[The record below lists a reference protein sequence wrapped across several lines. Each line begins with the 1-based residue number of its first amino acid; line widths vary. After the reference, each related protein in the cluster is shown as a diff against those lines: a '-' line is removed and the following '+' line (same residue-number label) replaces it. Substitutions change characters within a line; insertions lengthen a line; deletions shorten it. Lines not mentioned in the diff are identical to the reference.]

1 MTSANNI
8 NSIDKVSID
17 LFIRLQKPYREI
29 RYFLGDNA
37 YISINKNSI
46 LLHNLNYL
54 SQSRIISDAIISVDY
69 SINRLTI
76 FSHETEQTIE
86 VNFNGY
92 VRW

>member
-17 LFIRLQKPYREI
+17 VFIRLQKPYREI
-29 RYFLGDNA
+29 RYFVGDNA

-46 LLHNLNYL
+46 LLNNLNYL
-54 SQSRIISDAIISVDY
+54 SQNRIISDAIISIDY

-86 VNFNGY
+86 INFTGY

>member
-8 NSIDKVSID
+8 NNIDKVSID
-17 LFIRLQKPYREI
+17 VFIRLQKPYREI
-29 RYFLGDNA
+29 RYFIGYNA

-46 LLHNLNYL
+46 LLNNLNYL
-54 SQSRIISDAIISVDY
+54 SHNRIISDAIVSIDY

-86 VNFNGY
+86 INFNGY

>member
-1 MTSANNI
+1 M
-8 NSIDKVSID
+8 
-17 LFIRLQKPYREI
+17 
-29 RYFLGDNA
+29 RYFIGDKS

-46 LLHNLNYL
+46 LLNNLNFA
-54 SQSRIISDAIISVDY
+54 SSNRIISDAIISVDY
-69 SINRLTI
+69 YINRLII

>member
-8 NSIDKVSID
+8 NNIDKVPLD
-17 LFIRLQKPYREI
+17 VFIRLQKPYREI
-29 RYFLGDNA
+29 RYFIGDNA

-46 LLHNLNYL
+46 LLNNLNYL
-54 SQSRIISDAIISVDY
+54 SQNRIISDAIISIDY
-69 SINRLTI
+69 GINRLTI

-86 VNFNGY
+86 INFNGY

>member
-1 MTSANNI
+1 MTSVNNM
-8 NSIDKVSID
+8 NNIDKVSTD
-17 LFIRLQKPYREI
+17 VFIKLQKPYREI

-46 LLHNLNYL
+46 LLNNLNYL
-54 SQSRIISDAIISVDY
+54 SQSRIISDAIISIDY

>member
-1 MTSANNI
+1 MTSANNM
-8 NSIDKVSID
+8 NNIDKVPID
-17 LFIRLQKPYREI
+17 VFIRLQKPYREI
-29 RYFLGDNA
+29 RYFIGDNA

-46 LLHNLNYL
+46 LLNNLNYL
-54 SQSRIISDAIISVDY
+54 SHNRIISDAIDSIDY

-86 VNFNGY
+86 INFNGY

>member
-1 MTSANNI
+1 MNSVNNM
-8 NSIDKVSID
+8 NNIDKVSTD
-17 LFIRLQKPYREI
+17 VFIKLRKPYREI

-46 LLHNLNYL
+46 LLNNLNYL
-54 SQSRIISDAIISVDY
+54 SQSRIISDAIISIDY